1 MLSNPTVSPTE
12 YIPVCSPHYFTD
24 YFTDQKV
31 MPEATEDVLGGRRR
45 EPSYLNKNPMF
56 IENAILLS

>member
-12 YIPVCSPHYFTD
+12 YIPVCLPHYFTD

-31 MPEATEDVLGGRRR
+31 MPEATEDVLGDV
-45 EPSYLNKNPMF
+45 E
-56 IENAILLS
+56 ENQAI

>member
-12 YIPVCSPHYFTD
+12 YIPVCSSHYFTD
-24 YFTDQKV
+24 HFYRWKGDAGGDRGCV
-31 MPEATEDVLGGRRR
+31 GGRRR
-45 EPSYLNKNPMF
+45 EPSYLNENPMF

>member
-1 MLSNPTVSPTE
+1 MTYDIYASLMLSNPTVSPTE

-31 MPEATEDVLGGRRR
+31 MPEATEDVLGDV
-45 EPSYLNKNPMF
+45 E
-56 IENAILLS
+56 ENQAI